1 MRHLLARFV
10 AFDVY
15 CVVAGV
21 PQLLAFDAE
30 GDFNVM
36 VIDLLGPSLEDL
48 FNHCNRKFSEK
59 TVLMLAD
66 QLIRRL
72 EYLHERNLVHRDVKP
87 DNFLMGVGKKSN
99 VVYVIDFGLAKKYRD
114 SRYGTHLEYRENK
127 QLTGTARYASLSTHL
142 GIEQSRR
149 DDLESLGYVLLYLL
163 RGGLPWQGLKAKDK
177 NQKYARITDK
187 KIVTSVEEL
196 IQGHPEEFG
205 VYLNYCRSLKFEE
218 KPDYKYLRGVFR
230 KLFFERGYTYDF
242 QWDWLQSAAVLAAQ
256 QQQQSL
262 LQQQQTHAPLA
273 ASSSSVGGGAAALS
287 EPAAS
292 EGLLPSSSAAATA
305 AKTSRTNHAHG
316 TTPQPSAHH
325 HHHHHQSSGSSPA
338 PVSAQSTHGG
348 AGSTTIATPS
358 STAMPSPAATT
369 SGSSSF
375 RRNSKKRV
383 GELLD
388 TDDGTA

>member
-1 MRHLLARFV
+1 MVGVIGLVRA
-10 AFDVY
+10 
-15 CVVAGV
+15 AGV
-21 PQLLAFDAE
+21 PQLLAYEAE
-30 GDFNVM
+30 GDYNVM

-99 VVYVIDFGLAKKYRD
+99 IVYVIDFGLAKKYRD

-177 NQKYARITDK
+177 NQKYSRITDK
-187 KIVTSVEEL
+187 KIVTPIEEL
-196 IQGHPEEFG
+196 IQGYPEEFG

-218 KPDYKYLRGVFR
+218 KPDYKYLRGLFR
-230 KLFFERGYTYDF
+230 TLFFNRGYAYDF
-242 QWDWLQSAAVLAAQ
+242 NWDWLQTGLKADVG
-256 QQQQSL
+256 
-262 LQQQQTHAPLA
+262 T
-273 ASSSSVGGGAAALS
+273 ASSSKSA
-287 EPAAS
+287 
-292 EGLLPSSSAAATA
+292 SSST
-305 AKTSRTNHAHG
+305 
-316 TTPQPSAHH
+316 
-325 HHHHHQSSGSSPA
+325 
-338 PVSAQSTHGG
+338 
-348 AGSTTIATPS
+348 
-358 STAMPSPAATT
+358 AATT
-369 SGSSSF
+369 SSTAQGTQSDAQATQDKTGAGQTRNGANPSTATTPGTSAVATSSPANAAATPPSSF
-375 RRNSKKRV
+375 RRSSRKHLNE
-383 GELLD
+383 GAEE
-388 TDDGTA
+388 GAQ

>member
-1 MRHLLARFV
+1 MGGI
-10 AFDVY
+10 
-15 CVVAGV
+15 AGV
-21 PQLLAFDAE
+21 PQLLAYEAE
-30 GDFNVM
+30 GDFNIM

-177 NQKYARITDK
+177 NQKYSRITDK
-187 KIVTSVEEL
+187 KIVTPIEEL
-196 IQGHPEEFG
+196 IADYPEEFG

-218 KPDYKYLRGVFR
+218 KPDYKYLRGLFR
-230 KLFFERGYTYDF
+230 SLFFAKGYSYDF
-242 QWDWLQSAAVLAAQ
+242 QWDWLASPSYDADQVRASSSAAPASSSRATAASDLSSDAKLRNGSAQ
-256 QQQQSL
+256 P
-262 LQQQQTHAPLA
+262 AA
-273 ASSSSVGGGAAALS
+273 VASSSSLAA
-287 EPAAS
+287 PAAVS
-292 EGLLPSSSAAATA
+292 PTA
-305 AKTSRTNHAHG
+305 
-316 TTPQPSAHH
+316 
-325 HHHHHQSSGSSPA
+325 
-338 PVSAQSTHGG
+338 
-348 AGSTTIATPS
+348 
-358 STAMPSPAATT
+358 
-369 SGSSSF
+369 SSF
-375 RRNSKKRV
+375 RRNSKRR
-383 GELLD
+383 
-388 TDDGTA
+388 TDDAEGEPNI